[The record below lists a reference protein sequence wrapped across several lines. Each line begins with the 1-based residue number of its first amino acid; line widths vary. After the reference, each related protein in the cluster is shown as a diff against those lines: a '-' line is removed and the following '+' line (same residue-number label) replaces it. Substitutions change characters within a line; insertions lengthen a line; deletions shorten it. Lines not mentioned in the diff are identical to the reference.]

1 MSSFNDKEWQE
12 LAELG
17 HKIIIDLST
26 NPNGDGVPGRNS
38 RFQAISHMIKYLRL
52 HNLEVKKN
60 G

>member
-17 HKIIIDLST
+17 HKIIIDLSA

-38 RFQAISHMIKYLRL
+38 RFEAVSNMVKYLKI
-52 HNLEVKKN
+52 HNYEVSK
-60 G
+60 